1 METWVIATTVTALV
15 VAGSLGVVL
24 PTALKQHQ
32 INEQQVQL
40 SNPIK
45 HVFTQYTTEMYESS
59 LTGHG
64 GFTRQ
69 VVFEPFSWYAES
81 GFKDGVSYSYMFQN
95 GYQGFHGTCGRVG
108 DHNNCYVTDDGMS
121 GRISVN
127 KDLFWGTL
135 VDCPPIRDPLTPSKK
150 RQLDKCYYTYK
161 SLDNRGSYEELWYE
175 TETFFPVK
183 RIFLNVTSDLKEKW
197 EITEYCSFETEVP
210 SDKTKLSPMKGV
222 TVYDFRKGKEG
233 VFNEN
238 EENNLRTTV
247 SNDDFEMAHIQFHEF
262 NSMAGPSMGPSPVH
276 LMSTRDVIPMFFDAR
291 ENWPK
296 CSVIKQITDQ
306 QFCGSCWAM
315 ASSAVLAD
323 RMCIYTNGKVDLAL
337 SPQFMVNCFPSQ
349 NGCNGGSMV
358 GPWQEL
364 MEVGTVPEKCVSFK
378 AEDGICSGSCDDGTT
393 MTKATKAKNFYSPWG
408 KTDKERV
415 EAIQR
420 EIMEHGPVTASFWV
434 FEDWEA
440 VPSPWSIYHRSLTA
454 KKTGGHA
461 VRIIGWGTENNE
473 DYWLIANSHGKGF
486 KEGGVFK
493 MRRGINECNIEESVI
508 ASEPLLE

>member
-24 PTALKQHQ
+24 PSAFKQHQ
-32 INEQQVQL
+32 TSTQQVQL
-40 SNPIK
+40 SNPNK
-45 HVFTQYTTEMYESS
+45 HVFTQYTTEVYESS

-69 VVFEPFSWYAES
+69 VVFDPFSWYDET
-81 GFKDGVSYSYMFQN
+81 GFKDGVSYSYTFQN
-95 GYQGFHGTCGRVG
+95 GNHGYHGVCGRVG
-108 DHNNCYVTDDGMS
+108 DHNNCYMQSKAYS
-121 GRISVN
+121 GQLTIY
-127 KDLFWGTL
+127 KDPLWKTL

-150 RQLDKCYYTYK
+150 RQLDKCYYTYR

-183 RIFLNVTSDLKEKW
+183 KIKLTVTNQLEEKW
-197 EITEYCSFETEVP
+197 TITEYCSFETEVP
-210 SDKTKLSPMKGV
+210 SDKTKLSPIKGV
-222 TVYDFRKGKEG
+222 TVYDFRNGKEG
-233 VFNEN
+233 IFNEN
-238 EENNLRTTV
+238 EENNMQTTAP
-247 SNDDFEMAHIQFHEF
+247 NDEFGMAHKEF
-262 NSMAGPSMGPSPVH
+262 NEFSSMVGPSMGPSPVH
-276 LMSTRDVIPMFFDAR
+276 LMSTRDVIPKTFDAR

-306 QFCGSCWAM
+306 DSCGSCWAM

-337 SPQFMVNCFPSQ
+337 SPQFMMNCFPNQ
-349 NGCNGGSMV
+349 TGCNGGSNV
-358 GPWQEL
+358 GKWQEL

-378 AEDGICSGSCDDGTT
+378 TEDRICTGSCDDGSS
-393 MTKATKAKNFYSPWG
+393 MPKATKAKNYYSPWG

-420 EIMEHGPVTASFWV
+420 EIMEHGPVTASFLA
-434 FEDWEA
+434 FSDWQ
-440 VPSPWSIYHRSLTA
+440 PQQWSIYHRSPTA
-454 KKTGGHA
+454 TKEGGHS

-473 DYWLIANSHGKGF
+473 DYWLIANSYGQGF
-486 KEGGVFK
+486 KEGGFFK
-493 MRRGINECNIEESVI
+493 MRRGINECNIEETVI
-508 ASEPLLE
+508 GSEPLLE